1 MTAAE
6 RAARRIAGA
15 PPDGPDGP
23 SGHALA
29 AALRDTGLLA
39 DCEALAHHPAD
50 PRDLVHAL
58 AVIGRA
64 SLSAGRILEGH
75 VNAVKLLHLHGG
87 PLEPIRDGKL
97 HGIWGAEGPAPVRI
111 ENGVLRGQKLFCS
124 GSDVLDRIIVT
135 ARQGDRPQL
144 LLFTRDQL
152 ADRLFP
158 DEWQVSGM
166 RATASGRCDLDG
178 LAVAD
183 AVPLGQP
190 GDYLTE
196 PHFHGGVWRYAA
208 VHLGG
213 MRALMAITADQLQ
226 ARGQA
231 DAPLQA
237 MRLHRMVTACET
249 ARLWLEQAACA
260 VERPEATAAD
270 AETAILA
277 RLKTA
282 EEAATVLTLADQA
295 LGAASFATRHPAD
308 RIRRDLNFYLRQA
321 DPDGLAM
328 GSLARTLAD
337 QALRARWIG

>member
-1 MTAAE
+1 MTPARHAAFL
-6 RAARRIAGA
+6 IAQA
-15 PPDGPDGP
+15 PPDGTDGP
-23 SGHALA
+23 SGPALA
-29 AALRDTGLLA
+29 TALRDSGLLA
-39 DCEALAHHPAD
+39 QCETLAHHPAD
-50 PRDLVHAL
+50 PRDLFDAL
-58 AVIGRA
+58 ATIGRA
-64 SLSAGRILEGH
+64 SLSAGRIFEGH

-87 PLEPIRDGKL
+87 PMESVRQGLL

-111 ENGVLRGQKLFCS
+111 DDGILRGQKLFCS
-124 GSDVLDRIIVT
+124 GADVLDRIIVA
-135 ARQGDRPQL
+135 ARHGDTLQL
-144 LLFTRDQL
+144 LMFTRDQV

-158 DEWQVSGM
+158 EEWQVSGM

-183 AVPLGQP
+183 AVALGRP
-190 GDYLTE
+190 GDYLVE
-196 PHFHGGVWRYAA
+196 PHFYGGVWRYAA

-213 MRALMAITADQLQ
+213 MRALTAITADQMQ
-226 ARGQA
+226 ARNQA

-260 VERPEATAAD
+260 VERPGAVAAD

-282 EEAATVLTLADQA
+282 EEAATVLSLADQA

-337 QALRARWIG
+337 PALRARWIG

>member
-1 MTAAE
+1 MSAAE
-6 RAARRIAGA
+6 RAACRIAGA
-15 PPDGPDGP
+15 PQDGADGP
-23 SGHALA
+23 SGPTLA

-39 DCEALAHHPAD
+39 DCATLAHHPAD
-50 PRDLVHAL
+50 PRAL
-58 AVIGRA
+58 LQALSTIGRA
-64 SLSAGRILEGH
+64 SLSAGRIFEGH

-87 PLEPIRDGKL
+87 PMEAVRQGLL

-111 ENGVLRGQKLFCS
+111 ENGILRGQKLFCS
-124 GSDVLDRIIVT
+124 GADVLDRIIVT
-135 ARQGDRPQL
+135 ARDGERPQL
-144 LLFTRDQL
+144 LLFTREQL

-158 DEWQVSGM
+158 EEWRVSGM

-183 AVPLGQP
+183 AVPLGRP

-196 PHFHGGVWRYAA
+196 PHFYGGVWRYAA

-226 ARGQA
+226 SRGQA

-249 ARLWLEQAACA
+249 ARLWLDQAACA

-282 EEAATVLTLADQA
+282 EEAATVLALADQA
-295 LGAASFATRHPAD
+295 LGAASFATGHPAD

-337 QALRARWIG
+337 PALRARWIG

>member
-1 MTAAE
+1 MRAAE
-6 RAARRIAGA
+6 RAARRIAEA

-23 SGHALA
+23 SGPALA
-29 AALRDTGLLA
+29 AALRDSGLLA
-39 DCEALAHHPAD
+39 ECESLAHHPAD
-50 PRDLVHAL
+50 PRALFHAL
-58 AVIGRA
+58 AAIGRA
-64 SLSAGRILEGH
+64 SLSAGRIFEGH

-87 PLEPIRDGKL
+87 PLGPVRAGRL

-111 ENGVLRGQKLFCS
+111 EGGVLRGQKLFCS
-124 GSDVLDRIIVT
+124 GADVLDRIIVT
-135 ARQGDRPQL
+135 AQQDDRPQL
-144 LLFTRDQL
+144 LLFTRDQV
-152 ADRLFP
+152 AGRLFP
-158 DEWQVSGM
+158 GEWQVSGM

-178 LAVAD
+178 LALAD
-183 AVPLGQP
+183 AVPLGRP

-196 PHFHGGVWRYAA
+196 PHFYGGVWRYAA
-208 VHLGG
+208 VQLGG
-213 MRALMAITADQLQ
+213 MRALTAITADQMQ

-260 VERPEATAAD
+260 VERPEAVAAD

-282 EEAATVLTLADQA
+282 EEAATVLSLADQA
-295 LGAASFATRHPAD
+295 LGAASFATGHPAD

-328 GSLARTLAD
+328 GSLARVLAD
-337 QALRARWIG
+337 PALRARWIG